1 MTARFADPAYLA
13 SGNDRQRAAHK
24 ALTELRIFET
34 LASYRPLLSGTI
46 PLAID
51 IAGSDLDILC
61 EVYDF
66 DRFAGSLASE
76 YGENSEFTMQVIRGN
91 FGPVAFESSFRHGDY
106 VVEFFGQPLP
116 VIEQRGYRHMVVEA
130 RLLEL
135 GGDALR
141 CEIVALREG
150 GLKTEPAFA
159 RRLGLAGD
167 PYVALLAL
175 EHRDNDGLRR
185 LLDNPPQTHRG

>member
-1 MTARFADPAYLA
+1 MTKNFLDPGYLRH
-13 SGNDRQRAAHK
+13 GNERQRAAHG
-24 ALTELRIFET
+24 ALAELRIFET
-34 LASYRPLLSGTI
+34 LAPYHPMLSGTI

-51 IAGSDLDILC
+51 IAGSDLDVLC
-61 EVYDF
+61 EVHDF
-66 DRFAGSLASE
+66 VRFAAALEDAYGHAPGFKLSDFKEGRDGPYRTAS
-76 YGENSEFTMQVIRGN
+76 
-91 FGPVAFESSFRHGDY
+91 FGHGGF
-106 VVEFFGQPLP
+106 VVEVFGQALA
-116 VIEQRGYRHMVVEA
+116 VTRQGAYRHMLIQA
-130 RLLEL
+130 RLLDL

-159 RRLGLAGD
+159 RRLGIAGD

-175 EHRDNDGLRR
+175 EDMDDDDLRR